1 MFRLKSRNLKMLA
14 TGVMLTLAMGALAG
28 CGGEKKEAA
37 KKDKFNVGIVQ
48 IVEHAALDVASKG
61 FVDGMAAKGYKEGEN
76 VTYDRQNA
84 QADQSNL
91 HTIAQHFINKKVDLI
106 CAVATPAAQV
116 VANATQDIPIVATAV
131 TDYEAAKL
139 IKSNAKPETNVT
151 GTSDMNLV
159 EAQLDLILKL
169 VPATKTVGVI
179 YNSSEVNSQVQVD
192 LLKGFAKDRK
202 VEIKEATVNNVNDIQ
217 QAARSLIGQVEAI
230 YVPTDNVL
238 ASAMPAL
245 AMVTE
250 EAKLPVVSGWDDAN
264 GIATIAIDYYK
275 LGVQTGEMAAD
286 ILSGKAKP
294 QDMPIQTQNEFTEL
308 WVVPAETYK
317 QLMDESAPLSNF
329 TNEVMATRFSDVM
342 WLVEQIMWKSFDK
355 RLAAFLL
362 EEASIEG
369 TNELKTTHEIIGNHM
384 GNPRE
389 VVTRML
395 RYFQNEG
402 MVKLSRGTIEITD
415 WKRLEEL
422 SE

>member
-14 TGVMLTLAMGALAG
+14 AGVMLTLAMGALAG

-159 EAQLDLILKL
+159 EAQLDLIIKL
-169 VPATKTVGVI
+169 VPTTKTVGVI
-179 YNSSEVNSQVQVD
+179 YNSSEINSQVQVD

-217 QAARSLIGQVEAI
+217 QAARSLIGNVEAI

-294 QDMPIQTQNEFTEL
+294 QDMPIQTQNEFT
-308 WVVPAETYK
+308 VIV
-317 QLMDESAPLSNF
+317 
-329 TNEVMATRFSDVM
+329 NEANAKKIGLTIPKEI
-342 WLVEQIMWKSFDK
+342 LDK
-355 RLAAFLL
+355 VA
-362 EEASIEG
+362 
-369 TNELKTTHEIIGNHM
+369 K
-384 GNPRE
+384 
-389 VVTRML
+389 
-395 RYFQNEG
+395 
-402 MVKLSRGTIEITD
+402 
-415 WKRLEEL
+415 
-422 SE
+422 

>member
-14 TGVMLTLAMGALAG
+14 AGVMLTLAMGALAG

-179 YNSSEVNSQVQVD
+179 YNSSEINSQVQVD

-217 QAARSLIGQVEAI
+217 QAARSLIGNVEAI

-275 LGVQTGEMAAD
+275 LGIQTGEMAAD

-294 QDMPIQTQNEFTEL
+294 QDMPIQTQNEFT
-308 WVVPAETYK
+308 VIV
-317 QLMDESAPLSNF
+317 
-329 TNEVMATRFSDVM
+329 NEANAKKIGLTIPKEI
-342 WLVEQIMWKSFDK
+342 LDK
-355 RLAAFLL
+355 VA
-362 EEASIEG
+362 
-369 TNELKTTHEIIGNHM
+369 K
-384 GNPRE
+384 
-389 VVTRML
+389 
-395 RYFQNEG
+395 
-402 MVKLSRGTIEITD
+402 
-415 WKRLEEL
+415 
-422 SE
+422 

>member
-14 TGVMLTLAMGALAG
+14 AGVMLTLAMGALAG

-169 VPATKTVGVI
+169 VPATKAVGVI
-179 YNSSEVNSQVQVD
+179 YNSSEINSQVQVD

-217 QAARSLIGQVEAI
+217 QAARSLIGNVEAI

-294 QDMPIQTQNEFTEL
+294 QDMPIQTQNEFT
-308 WVVPAETYK
+308 VIV
-317 QLMDESAPLSNF
+317 
-329 TNEVMATRFSDVM
+329 NEANAKKIGLTIPKEI
-342 WLVEQIMWKSFDK
+342 LDK
-355 RLAAFLL
+355 VA
-362 EEASIEG
+362 
-369 TNELKTTHEIIGNHM
+369 K
-384 GNPRE
+384 
-389 VVTRML
+389 
-395 RYFQNEG
+395 
-402 MVKLSRGTIEITD
+402 
-415 WKRLEEL
+415 
-422 SE
+422 

>member
-14 TGVMLTLAMGALAG
+14 AGVMLTLAMGALAG

-169 VPATKTVGVI
+169 VPATKTVGVV
-179 YNSSEVNSQVQVD
+179 YNSSEINSQVQVD

-217 QAARSLIGQVEAI
+217 QAARSLIGNVEAI

-294 QDMPIQTQNEFTEL
+294 QDMPIQTQNEFT
-308 WVVPAETYK
+308 VIV
-317 QLMDESAPLSNF
+317 
-329 TNEVMATRFSDVM
+329 NEANAKKIGLTIPKEI
-342 WLVEQIMWKSFDK
+342 LDK
-355 RLAAFLL
+355 VA
-362 EEASIEG
+362 
-369 TNELKTTHEIIGNHM
+369 K
-384 GNPRE
+384 
-389 VVTRML
+389 
-395 RYFQNEG
+395 
-402 MVKLSRGTIEITD
+402 
-415 WKRLEEL
+415 
-422 SE
+422 

>member
-14 TGVMLTLAMGALAG
+14 AGVMLTLAMGALAG

-159 EAQLDLILKL
+159 EAQLDLIIKL
-169 VPATKTVGVI
+169 VPTVKTVGVI
-179 YNSSEVNSQVQVD
+179 YNSSEINSQVQVD

-217 QAARSLIGQVEAI
+217 QAARSLIGNVEAI

-245 AMVTE
+245 TMVTE

-294 QDMPIQTQNEFTEL
+294 QDMPIQTQNEFT
-308 WVVPAETYK
+308 VIV
-317 QLMDESAPLSNF
+317 
-329 TNEVMATRFSDVM
+329 NEANAKKIGLTIPKEI
-342 WLVEQIMWKSFDK
+342 LDK
-355 RLAAFLL
+355 VA
-362 EEASIEG
+362 
-369 TNELKTTHEIIGNHM
+369 K
-384 GNPRE
+384 
-389 VVTRML
+389 
-395 RYFQNEG
+395 
-402 MVKLSRGTIEITD
+402 
-415 WKRLEEL
+415 
-422 SE
+422 